1 MSKKRCVCYIEAYF
15 RCSLL
20 EGDELPE
27 DGNTA
32 ELPLPDI
39 VASEEEVRDAISQR
53 KWSAFWPRAQARS
66 LPRRRRTARVSS
78 AGDTVPRHAILVRQF
93 C

>member
-39 VASEEEVRDAISQR
+39 VASEEEVRE
-53 KWSAFWPRAQARS
+53 
-66 LPRRRRTARVSS
+66 
-78 AGDTVPRHAILVRQF
+78 VPPPQS
-93 C
+93 

>member
-1 MSKKRCVCYIEAYF
+1 MCYIGAYT

-39 VASEEEVRDAISQR
+39 VASEEEVREVPPPPILIEEAEEEEEEEEVEEEEENQLKKVIMQFIS
-53 KWSAFWPRAQARS
+53 
-66 LPRRRRTARVSS
+66 V
-78 AGDTVPRHAILVRQF
+78 I
-93 C
+93 